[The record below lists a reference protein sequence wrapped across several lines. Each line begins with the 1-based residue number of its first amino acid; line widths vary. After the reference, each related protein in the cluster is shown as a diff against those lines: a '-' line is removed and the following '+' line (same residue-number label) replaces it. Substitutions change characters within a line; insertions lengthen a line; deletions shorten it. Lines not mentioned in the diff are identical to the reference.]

1 MDFFVGSIK
10 LKYQLFFM
18 KKFKNKVKFQFKIIS
33 SLIVVFEFYA
43 LIWSSDVPGLQLLG
57 FGQARPDFF
66 GPRAGL
72 FTLGF
77 GLFFGLFQSIKCTY
91 FFVLCI

>member
-33 SLIVVFEFYA
+33 SLIVLFEFYA
-43 LIWSSDVPGLQLLG
+43 LIWSSDVPGLQLSG
-57 FGQARPDFF
+57 FGRAGPDSF

-72 FTLGF
+72 FYI
-77 GLFFGLFQSIKCTY
+77 GLRAFFRAFPKYKMHIFL
-91 FFVLCI
+91 VLCI